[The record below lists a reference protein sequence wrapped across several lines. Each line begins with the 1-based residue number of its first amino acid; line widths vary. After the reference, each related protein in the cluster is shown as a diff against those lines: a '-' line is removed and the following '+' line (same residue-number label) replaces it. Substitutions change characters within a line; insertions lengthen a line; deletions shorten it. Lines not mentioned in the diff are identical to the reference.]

1 MVDFIPDLSLIEYFI
16 FPGADGSSLILR
28 SKQEVALSPE
38 RLVDSLAMGQARL
51 VLPQLDCI
59 ASVMPH
65 IRALYPDIHHMFL
78 RMLAREDIRRFLDG
92 LIDGDQVS
100 GFLTAVAEKAA
111 IDRCVERGID
121 SHKYLWNERYVNY
134 CVVKWFGRHGRQNE
148 SLVHQEAGF
157 LPVLDATIE
166 QMNGIVDEFY
176 LLVE

>member
-16 FPGADGSSLILR
+16 FPGPNGSSFVLR

-38 RLVDSLAMGQARL
+38 MLVESLASAQARL
-51 VLPQLDCI
+51 VFPQLDSI

-65 IRALYPDIHHMFL
+65 ISTLYPDIHHMFL
-78 RMLAREDIRRFLDG
+78 RMLAREDIRHFLDG
-92 LIDGDQVS
+92 LTNGSQVS
-100 GFLTAVAEKAA
+100 GFLTAAAEKAA

-121 SHKYLWNERYVNY
+121 SHVYLWNEKYVDY

-148 SLVHQEAGF
+148 SRVGF
-157 LPVLDATIE
+157 LPVLDETIE

-176 LLVE
+176 VFVE